1 MEEREKNIAFFDSG
15 IGGMNVLRDALKT
28 LPRENYIYFADTDN
42 VPYGIKSHD
51 EVKGFI
57 GQAVEFLCGMNI
69 KLLVVA
75 CNTATSLAIKHLREK
90 YSFPII
96 GMEPAV
102 KPAIESSSHKRV
114 LVAATTLTLKE
125 EKLENLLN
133 EIDINGVADKIALD
147 GLVRFA
153 EDRNFNGNEPAVY
166 LKEKF
171 RNIDFKNYD
180 AVVLGCTHF
189 NYYENM
195 IKDIIGIDDVKIID
209 GNEGTVKR
217 LKSILTEN
225 NLLNNNGSGKIT
237 YVNSCR
243 VISSEKEIS
252 NYNSLLTV

>member
-1 MEEREKNIAFFDSG
+1 MKEREKNIAFFDSG
-15 IGGMNVLRDALKT
+15 IGGMNVLRDALKS
-28 LPRENYIYFADTDN
+28 LPLENYIYFADIDN
-42 VPYGIKSHD
+42 VPYGIKSHL
-51 EVKGFI
+51 EVKEFI
-57 GQAVEFLCGMNI
+57 GKAVEFLYGMNI

-90 YSFPII
+90 YSFPVI

-102 KPAIESSSHKRV
+102 KPAIENSSQKRV

-133 EIDINGVADKIALD
+133 EIDINGIADKIALD
-147 GLVRFA
+147 GLVKFA
-153 EDRNFNGNEPAVY
+153 EDRNFTGNEPAVY

-171 RNIDFKNYD
+171 RHIDFTGYE

-195 IKDIIGIDDVKIID
+195 IRDVIGNDDVKIVD

-217 LKSILTEN
+217 LKSVLEEY
-225 NLLNNNGSGKIT
+225 NLLNINGSGKIT

-243 VISSEKEIS
+243 IVTSEKEIS
-252 NYNSLLTV
+252 DYNMLLAV

>member
-28 LPRENYIYFADTDN
+28 LPVENYIYFADTDN
-42 VPYGIKSHD
+42 VPYGIKSHL
-51 EVKGFI
+51 EVKEFI
-57 GQAVEFLCGMNI
+57 GKAVEYLYGMNI

-102 KPAIESSSHKRV
+102 KPAIENSSQKRV

-125 EKLENLLN
+125 EKLENLLK
-133 EIDINGVADKIALD
+133 ELDINGIADKIALD

-153 EDRNFNGNEPAVY
+153 EDRNFTGNEPAVY

-171 RNIDFKNYD
+171 RHFDFKDYD

-195 IKDIIGIDDVKIID
+195 IRDIIGIDDVKIID

-217 LKSILTEN
+217 LKSILVDN
-225 NLLNNNGSGKIT
+225 GLLNNNGSGIIT

-243 VISSEKEIS
+243 IVSSEKEIL